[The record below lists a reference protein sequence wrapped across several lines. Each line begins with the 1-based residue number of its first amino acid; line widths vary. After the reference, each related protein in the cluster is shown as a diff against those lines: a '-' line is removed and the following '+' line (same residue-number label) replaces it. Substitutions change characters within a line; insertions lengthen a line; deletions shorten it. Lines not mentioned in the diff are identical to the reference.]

1 MLNKN
6 QIRKYLVWTA
16 EDLSE
21 QINKEKKGK
30 LNLDEEKINL
40 IKQGIAF
47 GLYYFNSQYSART
60 KTYKKL
66 SMDDF
71 YKLLDL
77 EQGKE

>member
-1 MLNKN
+1 MLNKED
-6 QIRKYLVWTA
+6 IRDYLELTA
-16 EDLSE
+16 TDLLK
-21 QINKEKKGK
+21 QINKERSQ
-30 LNLDEEKINL
+30 NSDEEKIDL

-47 GLYYFNSQYSART
+47 GLYYFNMKYSFRT

-66 SMDDF
+66 SIDDF